1 MRPIALRP
9 IHLFAFATFAIASAV
24 AQTPR
29 VGRIEVYGLHKV
41 PEARVRKALGF
52 GEGDA
57 LPRSKAD
64 MEERLESV
72 PGVVRANL
80 EATCCDE
87 GKVVLY
93 IGIEE
98 RGAQHFDLRTPPEEE
113 LSLPEDITTAYH
125 QFLLAV
131 NEAVR
136 RDATAEDLTE
146 GHSLMAD
153 PDCRDIQLKFVDLAA
168 KYGKELSDVLH
179 RSGDDE
185 QRAISAYVVGYSPKK
200 GKAID
205 ELLFA
210 LKDSDQT
217 VRGNAIRA
225 LAAIGVYAKLHP
237 DAELK
242 ISPTWFIEMLNSLVW
257 TDRNNAAVALVNL
270 TESRDPSTLDQLKTR
285 ALPALVEMARFHH
298 LAHALPAYILLGR
311 ISGLPEP
318 EVQDSWSKG
327 DRERIISLATGTGK
341 TKK

>member
-1 MRPIALRP
+1 MVRPTILRSFY
-9 IHLFAFATFAIASAV
+9 LFATFAVAIAA
-24 AQTPR
+24 AQAPR
-29 VGRIEVYGLHKV
+29 VGRIEVYGLNKV
-41 PEARVRKALGF
+41 PEAKIRKALGF
-52 GEGDA
+52 GEGDV

-64 MEERLESV
+64 MEERLEDV

-80 EATCCDE
+80 EATCCDD

-93 IGIEE
+93 IGVEE
-98 RGAQHFDLRTPPEEE
+98 RGAPHFDLRTPPEEE
-113 LSLPEDITTAYH
+113 LSLPEDITTAYR

-136 RDATAEDLTE
+136 RNSTAEDLTQ

-168 KYGKELSDVLH
+168 KYGKQLSDVLR

-185 QRAISAYVVGYSPKK
+185 QRAIAAYVIGYSPKK
-200 GKAID
+200 RTAVD
-205 ELLFA
+205 ELQYA

-225 LAAIGVYAKLHP
+225 LAAIGVYATLHP

-270 TESRDPSTLDQLKTR
+270 TESRDPSTLEQLKAR
-285 ALPALVEMARFHH
+285 SLPALVEIARFHH

-311 ISGLPEP
+311 VSGLPES
-318 EVQDSWSKG
+318 EIQDSWSKG
-327 DRERIISLATGTGK
+327 DRERVIALATA
-341 TKK
+341 KKK